1 MTRGVETRLHSWN
14 SWTLAVVFGSE
25 GLATVSLLSLPCA
38 MFCASYGRHLAAHS
52 QGGWKPC
59 LNRGG
64 PGKRRKERLV
74 SWVVPAIPGLV
85 KEGASPAADFSSP
98 LCQSPV
104 PPAASPRDGGVW
116 WLLLQALQGRA
127 RRTWKT
133 LPAPACA
140 SGGGEP

>member
-74 SWVVPAIPGLV
+74 SWVVPAIPALV
-85 KEGASPAADFSSP
+85 KGPPLPRISPPRCASP
-98 LCQSPV
+98 LCPLLPHPRWRSLV
-104 PPAASPRDGGVW
+104 ATAASVAGKGKENMEDVACTCLRLW
-116 WLLLQALQGRA
+116 
-127 RRTWKT
+127 RR
-133 LPAPACA
+133 
-140 SGGGEP
+140 